1 MSTTTATPPAALA
14 FSTDNCQVAR
24 TLEVIGETGTML
36 VLREVFNGVRRFDDM
51 RRHSGVS
58 RQVLSNRLANLV
70 EHGILRRVPYQEEG
84 SRVRHEYRLTP
95 KGFDL
100 YPVTVALA
108 EWGARHVADPE
119 GVPVEFEHRGCGAL
133 VRPVLECD
141 EGHRLDDLRQVA
153 TRPGPAAR
161 PFAPA

>member
-1 MSTTTATPPAALA
+1 MSTTTQSPPALA
-14 FSTDNCQVAR
+14 FSMDNCQVAR

-58 RQVLSNRLANLV
+58 RQVLTNRLNALV

-84 SRVRHEYRLTP
+84 ARARHEYRLTP

-100 YPVTVALA
+100 YPVLVALA
-108 EWGARHVADPE
+108 QWGERYVADPD
-119 GVPVEFEHRGCGAL
+119 GVPVEFEHRGCGAVARSVL
-133 VRPVLECD
+133 VCD
-141 EGHRLDDLRQVA
+141 EGHRIDDLREVG

-161 PFAPA
+161 PFEPAS